1 MSDGSPL
8 DRYDKGG
15 GFVEISSKESLNIT
29 NFKNLE
35 VGNGTLLLDPRYIRI
50 QSSDTDSYG
59 VSNGGLYAQNNT
71 GTTFL
76 TPGNITSLLNAGT
89 DVTLQA
95 HHTIFVDSAIDADD
109 SASSDLTLQ
118 AGYRVDID
126 ANIDIGNGDL
136 SIKTNDLASNGVSTS
151 LSSSEGTLIA
161 NGVTLTANNVTID
174 NMGRDS
180 VCPLIVI
187 FPLSMLIIK

>member
-1 MSDGSPL
+1 M
-8 DRYDKGG
+8 
-15 GFVEISSKESLNIT
+15 
-29 NFKNLE
+29 
-35 VGNGTLLLDPRYIRI
+35 
-50 QSSDTDSYG
+50 
-59 VSNGGLYAQNNT
+59 
-71 GTTFL
+71 
-76 TPGNITSLLNAGT
+76 
-89 DVTLQA
+89 
-95 HHTIFVDSAIDADD
+95 
-109 SASSDLTLQ
+109 Q

-180 VCPLIVI
+180 SVSTNII